1 MKLENIIERP
11 LITEKAA
18 RGQQNN
24 NEYYFRVNPK
34 ANKHQIREAVEKF
47 FKVKVASIHTMNVH
61 PKQKRVG
68 KNIGV
73 DSEWKKAIITLHGKE
88 TIKVFEGQ

>member
-1 MKLENIIERP
+1 MKLENIIEKP

-18 RGQQNN
+18 TGQQKN

-34 ANKHQIREAVEKF
+34 ANKHQIREAIEKF
-47 FKVKVASIHTMNVH
+47 FKVKVDSVHTMNVH

-68 KNIGV
+68 KNVGT
-73 DSEWKKAIITLHGKE
+73 DSEWKKAIVTLRGKE